1 MVRWPRR
8 QRSPLGSDPLPPM
21 CSQAS
26 TQASTAPA
34 DGPSGSG
41 GVSVGPSFRPAVRQL
56 PAAGGRAPGN
66 DLLRR
71 GSAGGGGVWMEAL
84 APGRAPRGRRR
95 AGAAGSA
102 LSALSVAAVLLSA
115 LLRAPPAGEAR
126 RRTAGAPAPHENC
139 VGPESRDRVHTKK
152 PSGGPYRTGEPCFV

>member
-1 MVRWPRR
+1 MGGAVTSKAKEPPRG
-8 QRSPLGSDPLPPM
+8 PTPLPPM
-21 CSQAS
+21 GAQASSQAS
-26 TQASTAPA
+26 TPA
-34 DGPSGSG
+34 AGGPSGSG

-66 DLLRR
+66 DLQRR

-95 AGAAGSA
+95 AGAAGST

-126 RRTAGAPAPHENC
+126 RRMAGALRWP
-139 VGPESRDRVHTKK
+139 RVT
-152 PSGGPYRTGEPCFV
+152 

>member
-1 MVRWPRR
+1 MRWP
-8 QRSPLGSDPLPPM
+8 QRPSVRSQAS
-21 CSQAS
+21 SQAS
-26 TQASTAPA
+26 TSPA

-66 DLLRR
+66 DLRRR
-71 GSAGGGGVWMEAL
+71 GSAGGGVWMEAL

-102 LSALSVAAVLLSA
+102 LSALSVAAVLLSS

-126 RRTAGAPAPHENC
+126 PRLLTRIALT
-139 VGPESRDRVHTKK
+139 ESRDPVPVP
-152 PSGGPYRTGEPCFV
+152 PSGPSLWLLLHRGALVRVRV